1 MNDALLNV
9 LRSVDTPTVCNA
21 IEAAQG
27 KRGFN
32 NFTKATMVASAPE
45 EKSVVG
51 YALTAKIAATSAP
64 EESTESLK
72 ERRMAYYKY
81 MAEGQRPSVA
91 VIEDCDFPN
100 CVGAFW
106 GEINTTV
113 HNIIRNYVREENIY
127 RGKNIIIVET
137 VKEYVKKVI
146 ELDKRTL
153 EKGNELKIIAVEKEF
168 EDEIKEGRKK
178 YKIRGKIDRI
188 DELNGDVRVIDYKS
202 GKKISKR
209 NLTIKNSEEL
219 TKEKGIYNLQLL
231 IYILGIRGEF
241 NEKIIKSG
249 IINLKNIRDGV
260 LEGVFNGNTALS
272 NNEMENYKKEIIM
285 IITNILDK
293 NKLFKN

>member
-32 NFTKATMVASAPE
+32 NFTKATMVASATE

-64 EESTESLK
+64 EEPAESLK

-113 HNIIRNYVREENIY
+113 HKGFGVSGVVTNGVVRDLGDLPTGFPVIAGSIGPSHAFVHVREF
-127 RGKNIIIVET
+127 GKPVS
-137 VKEYVKKVI
+137 VFG
-146 ELDKRTL
+146 L
-153 EKGNELKIIAVEKEF
+153 AVE
-168 EDEIKEGRKK
+168 EGDLVHA
-178 YKIRGKIDRI
+178 DRHGA
-188 DELNGDVRVIDYKS
+188 LVIPS
-202 GKKISKR
+202 LVIPS
-209 NLTIKNSEEL
+209 LQHAI
-219 TKEKGIYNLQLL
+219 EKL
-231 IYILGIRGEF
+231 IATERL
-241 NEKIIKSG
+241 
-249 IINLKNIRDGV
+249 V
-260 LEGVFNGNTALS
+260 LEPASKPDFDFEAFAKAWAAFEAART
-272 NNEMENYKKEIIM
+272 
-285 IITNILDK
+285 
-293 NKLFKN
+293 